1 MGKKYRTRLFLKEG
15 DSEALKE
22 LSKVYRKAYNQ
33 GIEVQFKH
41 LSYSSDYSN
50 QLIPVER
57 VIDLI
62 GNYEFSKNKV
72 DSGIIEAGIRDSVE
86 YFHDWWIKRLTTSSM
101 NKSVPL
107 TPGHLHSRNG
117 TYFKTTTNLKVSSK
131 DRVYIPK
138 YGEIKIKRLHYIPA
152 GTYKNAKVSF
162 DGVVWDIYLES
173 VIDETPIQIEFLRDS
188 LEVLVFENGAV
199 NVEDTTFTSPLE
211 FDWFDKSTREISKAN
226 KAVKES
232 KPNSREQS
240 SARDKL
246 SHVKSRLMR
255 QTLAY
260 YKLIANK
267 ILKSK
272 PRKLTIVGE
281 QLFEHTSKTVKESK
295 VKMFLQVLKSKAE
308 RWGINVTVKGI
319 DSSMFVIKK

>member
-41 LSYSSDYSN
+41 LSYSPDYNN

-57 VIDLI
+57 VIDLV

-72 DSGIIEAGIRDSVE
+72 DFGIIEAGIRDSVE
-86 YFHDWWIKRLTTSSM
+86 YFHDWWNKRLTTTSM
-101 NKSVPL
+101 NKSIPL

-117 TYFKTTTNLKVSSK
+117 IYFKTTTNLKVSNQGF
-131 DRVYIPK
+131 VYIPK
-138 YGEIKIKRLHYIPA
+138 YGRIKIKRLHHIPA

-211 FDWFDKSTREISKAN
+211 FDWYSKSTREIDKAN
-226 KAVKES
+226 RMVKES
-232 KPNSREQS
+232 KPYSKEYS
-240 SARDKL
+240 SAKSRL
-246 SHVKSRLMR
+246 SHIKNRLMR

-260 YKLIANK
+260 YKLTVNK

-272 PRKLTIVGE
+272 PRNLIIRGE
-281 QLFEHTSKTVKESK
+281 QLFEHTSKTVKDSK

-308 RWGINVTVKGI
+308 RWGIKVTVKGI
-319 DSSMFVIKK
+319 DNSMFVIKK